1 MPCKNPVFI
10 TLLEFCSGLD
20 INFSGSDIL
29 SNSSKIIIGMTGPF
43 GSGCTYI
50 SKSIINDL
58 GYEYISLSDILRK
71 KCAEQEE
78 NEKSRTELQDIGNKI
93 REENGNDILAKEAI
107 DIINNSD
114 KNKFVIDSIRNT
126 HEIETFKKEYSSF
139 FLFAVWANKDIRW
152 QRVKDKYDNNN
163 ALFEKDDVRDSNEK
177 IENGQQITLCYQM
190 ADVIILNEKHIHSK
204 ATDSFRDLNAIA
216 NKYIDLIESKSCFEP
231 SEMETLMTMAYANSM
246 RSSCTQRK
254 VGALIIDNYGNVFSS
269 GYNEVPSS
277 ERPCIN
283 QYGMCYRKYL
293 RANIDEKLNDIL
305 HDTEL
310 TIEVSKT
317 IKNNSKMLDY
327 CRALHAEE
335 SAIINMARL
344 SVSADLSGAT
354 LYTTTYPCNL
364 CANKIAQ
371 VGIKHIIYYE
381 PYPQE
386 EAKNI
391 LNKHNVKQIP
401 FEGITFNGYF
411 RFMEVLR

>member
-1 MPCKNPVFI
+1 
-10 TLLEFCSGLD
+10 
-20 INFSGSDIL
+20 
-29 SNSSKIIIGMTGPF
+29 
-43 GSGCTYI
+43 
-50 SKSIINDL
+50 
-58 GYEYISLSDILRK
+58 
-71 KCAEQEE
+71 
-78 NEKSRTELQDIGNKI
+78 
-93 REENGNDILAKEAI
+93 
-107 DIINNSD
+107 
-114 KNKFVIDSIRNT
+114 
-126 HEIETFKKEYSSF
+126 
-139 FLFAVWANKDIRW
+139 
-152 QRVKDKYDNNN
+152 
-163 ALFEKDDVRDSNEK
+163 
-177 IENGQQITLCYQM
+177 M

-293 RANIDEKLNDIL
+293 RANIDKKLNDIL

-335 SAIINMARL
+335 SAIININEIKTRQCVYISRDVHSKILKIVNDIAGREI
-344 SVSADLSGAT
+344 SVG
-354 LYTTTYPCNL
+354 
-364 CANKIAQ
+364 
-371 VGIKHIIYYE
+371 
-381 PYPQE
+381 
-386 EAKNI
+386 
-391 LNKHNVKQIP
+391 
-401 FEGITFNGYF
+401 GYVDT
-411 RFMEVLR
+411 VLRQHLEQHKEKINELYKKQREDLI